1 MRKKV
6 NLVAILILSLSI
18 LLVSCGGIPKEKSI
32 DIALKSLG
40 LTRVYTPRNDSEL
53 NKSDNCYVVT
63 VWNDSCKYVVKVD
76 SKSGDVL
83 STETLPLGN

>member
-1 MRKKV
+1 MKKKV

-18 LLVSCGGIPKEKSI
+18 LLVSCGGISKEKSI

-63 VWNDSCKYVVKVD
+63 VWTDSCKYVVKVD
-76 SKSGDVL
+76 SKSVDVL

>member
-1 MRKKV
+1 MKKKAKFAV
-6 NLVAILILSLSI
+6 VLILSLSI
-18 LLVSCGGIPKEKSI
+18 LLVSCGGISKEKSI

-53 NKSDNCYVVT
+53 NKSENCYVVT
-63 VWNDSCKYVVKVD
+63 VWTDSNKFVVKVD

-83 STETLPLGN
+83 STETLPLSD

>member
-1 MRKKV
+1 MKKKSTIIV
-6 NLVAILILSLSI
+6 ILIITALL
-18 LLVSCGGIPKEKSI
+18 LLVSCGVSKEKSI

-53 NKSDNCYVVT
+53 DENSKAYNVT
-63 VWNDSCKYVVKVD
+63 IWTDSCKYLVKVD
-76 SKSGDVL
+76 AKKGDIL

>member
-1 MRKKV
+1 MKKKAKFAV
-6 NLVAILILSLSI
+6 VLILSLSI
-18 LLVSCGGIPKEKSI
+18 LLVSCGGISKEKSI

-53 NKSDNCYVVT
+53 NKSENCYVVT
-63 VWNDSCKYVVKVD
+63 VWTDSNKFVVKVD

-83 STETLPLGN
+83 SNETLPLSD

>member
-1 MRKKV
+1 MKKKV

-18 LLVSCGGIPKEKSI
+18 LLVSCGGISKEKSI

-53 NKSDNCYVVT
+53 NKSDNCYVV
-63 VWNDSCKYVVKVD
+63 KVD